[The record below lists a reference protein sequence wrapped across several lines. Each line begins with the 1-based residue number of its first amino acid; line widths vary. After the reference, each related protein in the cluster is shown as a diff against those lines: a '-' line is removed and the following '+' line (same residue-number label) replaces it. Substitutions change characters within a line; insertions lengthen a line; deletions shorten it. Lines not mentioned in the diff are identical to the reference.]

1 MPDEGMSAVAEAVEP
16 VNAEVNAGEST
27 ESTGSDDGQPKVKE
41 GDKQD
46 NRHQPDALKKHI
58 ADLRRRAD
66 SITDPVEKQAELDR
80 IKFLYD
86 TSGKARGYEQ
96 EFKTVR
102 EAREVRAL
110 LEAVGGR
117 DGVTQMQ
124 STLSEME
131 QNNQKLAAGDPSLA
145 EMMWEKAPDGMQKLM
160 PAMLDKF
167 AQAKPQ
173 EFEKFI
179 APRTIGSLD
188 QAGFPQAFD
197 RMVKLYDAGKVD
209 EAQAVR
215 NELIQWVAG
224 NRQAAQQQKQ
234 ADPEVERLRAEL
246 AKRDQGQ
253 EAQKVDAAYSD
264 VVSHAGPAIDR
275 VAAPIIGKYG
285 FTREEA
291 TAFRQAVWNHLQE
304 ARNGSDTYKT
314 IAPAKQKQGYDK
326 WTEYAKRWTDDNAET
341 SIRAVLKTPPWS
353 RLAGTKTPV
362 TTVTQ
367 QPKVVSIQQGKH
379 PAPDEINYD
388 SGVAALKKAGLWKPQ
403 YHDLSDALMDGVAPL
418 KAGGFR
424 KFR

>member
-1 MPDEGMSAVAEAVEP
+1 MPDEGAVVVAEAVETP
-16 VNAEVNAGEST
+16 VNTDIDGGEST
-27 ESTGSDDGQPKVKE
+27 EPTGEGQPKT
-41 GDKQD
+41 DKQD

-58 ADLRRRAD
+58 SDLRRRAD

-145 EMMWEKAPDGMQKLM
+145 EMMWEKSPDGMQKLM

-179 APRTIGSLD
+179 APRTIGYLD

-197 RMVKLYDAGKVD
+197 RMVKLYDAG
-209 EAQAVR
+209 
-215 NELIQWVAG
+215 
-224 NRQAAQQQKQ
+224 
-234 ADPEVERLRAEL
+234 
-246 AKRDQGQ
+246 
-253 EAQKVDAAYSD
+253 
-264 VVSHAGPAIDR
+264 
-275 VAAPIIGKYG
+275 
-285 FTREEA
+285 
-291 TAFRQAVWNHLQE
+291 
-304 ARNGSDTYKT
+304 
-314 IAPAKQKQGYDK
+314 
-326 WTEYAKRWTDDNAET
+326 
-341 SIRAVLKTPPWS
+341 
-353 RLAGTKTPV
+353 
-362 TTVTQ
+362 
-367 QPKVVSIQQGKH
+367 
-379 PAPDEINYD
+379 
-388 SGVAALKKAGLWKPQ
+388 
-403 YHDLSDALMDGVAPL
+403 
-418 KAGGFR
+418 
-424 KFR
+424 